1 MNRISLE
8 GRSVIVAICVGQLG
22 VALDATGGPQNESA
36 WMAAFAVLAAGIL
49 LGPLALLW
57 SRRETVQ

>member
-8 GRSVIVAICVGQLG
+8 GRSVIVTMCVGQLG
-22 VALDATGGPQNESA
+22 VALDVTGGPQDASA
-36 WMAAFAVLAAGIL
+36 RMAAFAVLAAGTL

>member
-1 MNRISLE
+1 M
-8 GRSVIVAICVGQLG
+8 CVGQLG
-22 VALDATGGPQNESA
+22 VALDVTGGPQDASA
-36 WMAAFAVLAAGIL
+36 RMAALAVLAAGIL

>member
-1 MNRISLE
+1 M
-8 GRSVIVAICVGQLG
+8 CVGQLG
-22 VALDATGGPQNESA
+22 VALDATGGPQNASA

-57 SRRETVQ
+57 SRQETLEP